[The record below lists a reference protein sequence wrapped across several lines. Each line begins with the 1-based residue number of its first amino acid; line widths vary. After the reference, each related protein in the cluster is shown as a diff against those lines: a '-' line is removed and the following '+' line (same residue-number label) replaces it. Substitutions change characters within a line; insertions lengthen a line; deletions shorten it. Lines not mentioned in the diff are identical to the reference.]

1 MIHQQQRTIKAT
13 ASARRPVSRAAGM
26 LYGAVSTQ
34 YSKGRRHL
42 VTVKP
47 KTTVQQRI
55 VATCPTHSRTDLR
68 VRDLESVIDEP
79 EERDGTNLGFT
90 PTETLIASLIGC
102 TNVISHKI
110 AHKYGIAFDDMTIEA
125 DATFDRRGASL
136 MEEIGVP
143 FPKIVLT
150 IDVRTDA
157 SDADMEKV
165 RTELPKFCPVSKV
178 IREAGTV
185 IEEVWNV
192 TKG

>member
-1 MIHQQQRTIKAT
+1 MAT
-13 ASARRPVSRAAGM
+13 ARPR
-26 LYGAVSTQ
+26 
-34 YSKGRRHL
+34 
-42 VTVKP
+42 
-47 KTTVQQRI
+47 TTVQQNI
-55 VATCPTHSRTDLR
+55 AATCPTHSRTDLR

-90 PTETLIASLIGC
+90 PTETLIAALIGC

-110 AHKYGIAFDDMTIEA
+110 AHRHGIEFADMTIEA
-125 DATFDRRGASL
+125 EATFDRRGAAL
-136 MEEIGVP
+136 MEEVRVP
-143 FPKIVLT
+143 FPRIVLT

-165 RTELPKFCPVSKV
+165 KTELPKFCPVSKV

-192 TKG
+192 TRG

>member
-1 MIHQQQRTIKAT
+1 M
-13 ASARRPVSRAAGM
+13 
-26 LYGAVSTQ
+26 
-34 YSKGRRHL
+34 

-47 KTTVQQRI
+47 RTAVQQHI
-55 VATCPTHSRTDLR
+55 AATCPTHSRTDLR

-79 EERDGTNLGFT
+79 QERDGTNLGFT
-90 PTETLIASLIGC
+90 PTETLVASLIGC

-110 AHKYGIAFDDMTIEA
+110 AHKHGIEFGDMTIEA
-125 DATFDRRGASL
+125 EASFDRRGASL
-136 MEEIGVP
+136 MEEIRVP

-150 IDVRTDA
+150 INVRTDA

-165 RTELPKFCPVSKV
+165 KTELPMYCPVSKV

-192 TKG
+192 TKS